1 MSLKINPDV
10 AVHYLKLISEAQP
23 NALYNIP
30 DDEGVIQRVFIGSI
44 KEAASKSKVEYEAKR
59 LNDKIIE
66 IKSIARF
73 EISNLEQ
80 SLLSLYESRGQ
91 LEQNIKSLESSIREL
106 KLKRINKI
114 KK

>member
-10 AVHYLKLISEAQP
+10 AVHYLKLIGEQQP

-30 DDEGVIQRVFIGSI
+30 DDDGVIQRVFIGSI
-44 KEAASKSKVEYEAKR
+44 KEAANKSKVEYEAKR
-59 LNDKIIE
+59 LKE
-66 IKSIARF
+66 IKSSINSTLRF

-80 SLLSLYESRGQ
+80 TLSSLYGTKEQ
-91 LEQNIKSLESSIREL
+91 LDETIKSLESSIREL

-114 KK
+114 K